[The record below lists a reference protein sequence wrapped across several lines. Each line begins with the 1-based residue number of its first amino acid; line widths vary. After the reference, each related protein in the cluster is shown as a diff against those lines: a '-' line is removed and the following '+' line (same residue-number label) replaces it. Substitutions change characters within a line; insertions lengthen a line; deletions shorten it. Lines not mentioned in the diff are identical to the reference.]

1 MLWRALAHVEHGFY
15 IDIGAQDP
23 RVDSVSLLFY
33 EQGWRGIHVEPTPHY
48 ADALR
53 QQRPDETVVQA
64 AVANQKDVLR
74 FYEIPGTG
82 ISTAD
87 PNIAAQH
94 RERGFDA
101 HEIVVP
107 CTTLES
113 VFELS
118 AGRDIHWL
126 KIDVEGFER
135 QVLESWNDAPA
146 RPWIVVVESTWPMTQ
161 VERHEDWESILV
173 KLGYCAVYFD
183 GLNRYY
189 VAEQRSEL
197 KQAFHAPPNVF
208 DDFVLSGESNAPFHR
223 GIVERD
229 RAALDAVKAELQQLD
244 RDSQARIRVLGDEL
258 ESLGRR
264 SAEQERAALEKMLAA
279 EQAFRKQEQQWAA
292 RDRERSYEHALIR
305 TKLEDTLKGSVLREQ
320 DARRQLLDASGK
332 AEAALAARARE
343 HAERERRFADAM
355 QAAQN
360 EIRAYSDALRQRDAQ
375 TEEKLAQQALSLRKE
390 AEAERARLA
399 AIHGVQLAELRRVQR
414 DERDGHRE
422 REGLL
427 LKQIEAAVN
436 DAQARCAA
444 LAARHA
450 LTLAELRRAHL
461 DEREAQRATVARL
474 QTEHATLE
482 TQHDTFVRDLEREK
496 TTLVQRYENL
506 LRESEGQRIRREQQ
520 AASDLSFLQS
530 RLDRRNGEYD
540 GLRSKYEAEAD
551 AHARHA
557 RALVERN
564 AEYLWEGYR
573 LGRVEKARGLFAR
586 AFSFVG
592 HGPKID
598 MRYLAPSIEAKR
610 DAASTEHR
618 VDRMKMLKINFQP
631 EFVVREDGKYNLDDF
646 LSLHDKNFVC
656 AAYLALLRR
665 EPDNYG
671 ERYYLNRVRSGVSKV
686 LILADIQKS
695 KEARQ
700 RGVQIAHLKSAVFA
714 NKLFGVPVIGGLI
727 QGVYFFFSVN
737 RHLKDLRALENHLI
751 RMGEEMQQHYQ
762 GYVESSVKSQGAGS
776 GK

>member
-1 MLWRALAHVEHGFY
+1 MITSYAQNFEDVMLWRALAHVEHGFY

-53 QQRPDETVVQA
+53 QQRPDETVIQA

-135 QVLESWNDAPA
+135 QVLESWNDALA

-161 VERHEDWESILV
+161 IECHEDWESILV

-189 VAEQRSEL
+189 VAQQRSEL
-197 KQAFHAPPNVF
+197 KQAFRAPPNVF

-244 RDSQARIRVLGDEL
+244 RDSQARIRELGDEF

-279 EQAFRKQEQQWAA
+279 EQAFRSREQQWAA

-320 DARRQLLDASGK
+320 DARRQLLEASGK
-332 AEAALAARARE
+332 AEAALAAQARE
-343 HAERERRFADAM
+343 HAECERRFADAM

-360 EIRAYSDALRQRDAQ
+360 EIRAYSEALRQRDAQ
-375 TEEKLAQQALSLRKE
+375 TEEKLAHQALSLRKE

-399 AIHGVQLAELRRVQR
+399 AIHGVQLAELRR
-414 DERDGHRE
+414 
-422 REGLL
+422 
-427 LKQIEAAVN
+427 
-436 DAQARCAA
+436 
-444 LAARHA
+444 
-450 LTLAELRRAHL
+450 AHL
-461 DEREAQRATVARL
+461 DERAAQRAAVARL

-482 TQHDTFVRDLEREK
+482 TRHDSFVHDLEREK

-540 GLRSKYEAEAD
+540 ELRSKYETEAD

-557 RALVERN
+557 RVLVERN

-573 LGRVEKARGLFAR
+573 LGRAEKARGLFAR

-610 DAASTEHR
+610 EAASAEHR

-646 LSLHDKNFVC
+646 LSLHDKNFVR
-656 AAYLALLRR
+656 AAYLALLQR
-665 EPDNYG
+665 EPDEYG
-671 ERYYLNRVRSGVSKV
+671 ERHYLNRVRSGVSKV
-686 LILADIQKS
+686 VILADIQNS
-695 KEARQ
+695 KEARR
-700 RGVQIAHLKSAVFA
+700 RGVKIAHLKSAVFV
-714 NKLFGVPVIGGLI
+714 NKLFGIPVIGGLI
-727 QGVYFFFSVN
+727 QGAYFFFSVN

-762 GYVESSVKSQGAGS
+762 GYVESSVKSQGTGS